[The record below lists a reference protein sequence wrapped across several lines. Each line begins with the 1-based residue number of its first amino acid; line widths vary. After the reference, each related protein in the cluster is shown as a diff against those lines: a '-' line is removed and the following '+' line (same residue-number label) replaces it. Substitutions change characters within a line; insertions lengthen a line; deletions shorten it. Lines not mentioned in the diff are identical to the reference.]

1 MSAPSQYLQ
10 LTEAERIEIRLAALN
25 DCAPDTAI
33 NQFHRCCGS
42 SKWSKTMAGR
52 RPFSTLGALQKC
64 GDLIWQSCAHQD
76 WLEAFAAHPRIGEKS
91 AVRWSSQEQSG
102 MNGLSVVLQ
111 NAFAKANN
119 IYEAKFGYTFIVC
132 ATGKTA
138 VEMLANLEGRI
149 GNDPAIEILNAA
161 EQQRLITHLRLI
173 RLFTE

>member
-1 MSAPSQYLQ
+1 
-10 LTEAERIEIRLAALN
+10 
-25 DCAPDTAI
+25 
-33 NQFHRCCGS
+33 
-42 SKWSKTMAGR
+42 
-52 RPFSTLGALQKC
+52 
-64 GDLIWQSCAHQD
+64 
-76 WLEAFAAHPRIGEKS
+76 
-91 AVRWSSQEQSG
+91 

-119 IYEAKFGYTFIVC
+119 IYEAKFGYRFIVC

-173 RLFTE
+173 GLFTE

>member
-1 MSAPSQYLQ
+1 
-10 LTEAERIEIRLAALN
+10 
-25 DCAPDTAI
+25 
-33 NQFHRCCGS
+33 
-42 SKWSKTMAGR
+42 MAGR
-52 RPFSTLGALQKC
+52 RPFSTLDALQKC
-64 GDLIWQSCAHQD
+64 GDFIWQSCAHQD

-102 MNGLSVVLQ
+102 MNRLPMVLQ

-119 IYEAKFGYTFIVC
+119 IYEAKFGYRFIVC

-149 GNDPAIEILNAA
+149 GNDPAIEIFNAA

-173 RLFTE
+173 GLFTE